1 MRHRP
6 PWIFSFAMKNLIE
19 QKKDLRRRSAAKR
32 DCMSPDAAGQVT
44 DVFREIPMP
53 SRDAVVSG
61 YHPTGSE
68 LDPRPLLAMLRS
80 QGHEIALPVVVERG
94 APLIFRAWREGNAMS
109 EGAFGVREPLPEA
122 SEVKPDVLLI
132 PMLAFDRRGF
142 RLGYGGGFF
151 DRTLASLRQDGA
163 PVAIGIAFAAQEVD
177 KVPVAEYDQPLNW
190 IITERE
196 AIKIGV

>member
-1 MRHRP
+1 
-6 PWIFSFAMKNLIE
+6 MKNLIE

>member
-1 MRHRP
+1 
-6 PWIFSFAMKNLIE
+6 MKNLIE

-32 DCMSPDAAGQVT
+32 DRMSPDAAGQVT

-80 QGHEIALPVVVERG
+80 QGHEIALPVVLERG

-122 SEVKPDVLLI
+122 SEVKPDVLLV

-163 PVAIGIAFAAQEVD
+163 PIAIGIAFAAQEVD
-177 KVPVAEYDQPLNW
+177 RVPVAEYDQPLNW

-196 AIKIGV
+196 AIETGG